1 MVAMAFA
8 SYPHS
13 RILFLVELTAAG
25 VSLLAVGASD
35 LLRRRDS
42 SRALRGAKRVLT
54 GEESYALQEFGLAV
68 AVVGRAGTSCGPTRP
83 LPIPWAVAVILWGR
97 TCCVTST
104 PKPSGR

>member
-1 MVAMAFA
+1 MYLMAAAMVAMAFA

-68 AVVGRAGTSCGPTRP
+68 AV
-83 LPIPWAVAVILWGR
+83 ILWGR
-97 TCCVTST
+97 TCCGTST